1 LNGGVGDRVA
11 HLFGLAYF
19 DTAIREA
26 CVQLEDEIR
35 KYVGSN
41 SWGDRLVEEFVSKLR
56 EEKRILESYLRMLRQ
71 ELRTLFKFIRND
83 LLHNLREADEVAAY
97 AMLFRIARA
106 RSDAAACTQLKK

>member
-1 LNGGVGDRVA
+1 M
-11 HLFGLAYF
+11 
-19 DTAIREA
+19 
-26 CVQLEDEIR
+26 
-35 KYVGSN
+35 GSN